1 MRRLSLR
8 HRLRSE
14 QGLALPMALGTM
26 LALTVSVT
34 AVVQMS
40 SSAARGATYDFT
52 GQEAMHTAEAGF
64 NQAASIVAMN
74 PNNTSAL
81 PACPASEPPLDGVS
95 WCGTKS
101 GTKWTIRST
110 SRMANP
116 TGPGGGAVS
125 HTVEADFEVQTST
138 DLSAWQGVYT
148 WSQNNEPF
156 MQDGA
161 EIYTPMHLKP
171 GGNYPIE
178 IKGTSRYMGEYF
190 AVDGKLKILDTSS
203 VGTSGDVVNNVLVTS
218 GCNDVSPCGSGQR
231 VYPGTFSTTVPTM
244 TKPTID
250 FTYWRLNAK
259 PGPATVGT
267 GVGRWPNG
275 CSWSSGS
282 VPSFTS
288 GTFNL
293 MPSSSYECKVDT
305 NGDGVLEGHLKWVA
319 GTPGTL
325 TVYGNIYAEGGF
337 TLNRYGV
344 VSGKAALY
352 VGGNIMMQDEV
363 NTALCGQADTTPG
376 RPLCSSAWDPN
387 TTSNILM
394 IYSKSTSDDAVD
406 IKNRFEFQGG
416 IYTDG
421 RFTLQN
427 DAIFKGPL
435 VSKSIQVKNQVD
447 IQGFTTLTNPLPG
460 VPGNSSVPSL
470 KLVQGSWRS

>member
-1 MRRLSLR
+1 
-8 HRLRSE
+8 
-14 QGLALPMALGTM
+14 MALGIM
-26 LALTVSVT
+26 LSLTVSVT

-40 SSAARGATYDFT
+40 SASARGASFAFT

-64 NQAASIVAMN
+64 NQATSIVATN
-74 PNNTSAL
+74 PSSASAL
-81 PACPASEPPLDGVS
+81 PACPPSEPPLDGVS

-101 GTKWTIRST
+101 GNVWTIQST

-116 TGPGGGAVS
+116 TGPDGAAVS
-125 HTVEADFEVQTST
+125 HTVQANFEVVTST

-161 EIYTPMHLKP
+161 EIFTPMHLKP

-178 IKGTSRYMGEYF
+178 IKGTSRYMGEYL
-190 AVDGKLKILDTSS
+190 AIDGALTLLDTSS
-203 VGTSGDVVNNVLVTS
+203 VGISGNVVNNVIVKS
-218 GCNDVSPCGSGQR
+218 GCNSVSPCGSAQR
-231 VYPGTFSTTVPTM
+231 VWPGTFSTTVPTLA
-244 TKPTID
+244 KPTID
-250 FTYWRLNAK
+250 FTSMRLNAK
-259 PGPATVGT
+259 PGPGTVGT
-267 GVGRWPNG
+267 GAGKWPNG

-325 TVYGNIYAEGGF
+325 TVHGSIYADGGF
-337 TLNRYGV
+337 TLNRYGI

-352 VGGNIMMQDEV
+352 VGGNIMMQDTV

-406 IKNRFEFQGG
+406 IKNSFEFQGG

-427 DAIFKGPL
+427 DATFKGPL
-435 VSKSIQVKNQVD
+435 VAKTIQVKNQVD
-447 IQGFTTLTNPLPG
+447 IQGFTTLTTPLPG
-460 VPGNSSVPSL
+460 VPGNTSIPSL
-470 KLVQGSWRS
+470 RLVPGSWRS